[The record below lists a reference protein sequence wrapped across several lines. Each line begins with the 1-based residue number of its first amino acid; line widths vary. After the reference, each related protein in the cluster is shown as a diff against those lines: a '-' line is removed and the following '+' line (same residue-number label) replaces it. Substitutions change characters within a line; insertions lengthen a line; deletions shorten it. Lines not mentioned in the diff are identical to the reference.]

1 MPENKNSQTNS
12 RKEKRKTELENRRL
26 KIKEELEEII
36 RKTER
41 QNKALNKI
49 IENNRDKA

>member
-1 MPENKNSQTNS
+1 MPQNKNSQTDS
-12 RKEKRKTELENRRL
+12 RKEKRNSELENRHL
-26 KIKEELEEII
+26 MIKEELEEII

-49 IENNRDKA
+49 IENNKDKT